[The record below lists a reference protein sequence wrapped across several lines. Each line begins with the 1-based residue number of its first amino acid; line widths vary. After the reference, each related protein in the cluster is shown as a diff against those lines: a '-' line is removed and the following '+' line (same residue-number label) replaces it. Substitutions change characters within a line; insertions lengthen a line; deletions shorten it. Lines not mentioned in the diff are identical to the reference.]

1 MSTIFFINN
10 RKTINESKDIDGTQ
24 CNACSTTEASIFI
37 DNKVVMKLSC
47 HDVWIAVWFISSSL
61 KSKGKTCSSGFRVSP
76 KGIFLKKRSVYWPLL
91 YEIHFGIEMK
101 ILKLVIKKYHIR
113 TPLCFRWNENDCQT

>member
-1 MSTIFFINN
+1 MSTILFINN

-24 CNACSTTEASIFI
+24 CNACGTTKASIFI

-61 KSKGKTCSSGFRVSP
+61 KSKGKTCSSGFRVAS
-76 KGIFLKKRSVYWPLL
+76 KGTHLRMKSVY
-91 YEIHFGIEMK
+91 
-101 ILKLVIKKYHIR
+101 
-113 TPLCFRWNENDCQT
+113 